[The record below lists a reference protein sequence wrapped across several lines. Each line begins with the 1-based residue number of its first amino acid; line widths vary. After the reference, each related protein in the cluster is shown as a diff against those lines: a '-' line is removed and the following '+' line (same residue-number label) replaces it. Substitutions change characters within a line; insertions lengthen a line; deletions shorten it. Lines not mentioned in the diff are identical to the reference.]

1 MQCPRCG
8 TVNKA
13 DARYCAS
20 CGEKLENENSL
31 ANAGPAS
38 VGPTDVGLTDV
49 GLTDVGLLQP
59 GQLVGEGI
67 YRIIRLLGKGG
78 MGAVYLAANT
88 RAFDRPCVVKEIIEY
103 YDPTDPEA
111 RRRAIERFEAEARTL
126 AALKH
131 AGIPDIYAYFT
142 ESERNYLVMEYIE
155 GPNLAQGLTRER
167 DGRTVQGG
175 PQPVKDVIQYTVQV
189 CEVLAYLEQQEPPV
203 IHNDIKPANVI
214 LDKNTGRAVLVDF
227 GTAKTRYAPHGAE
240 QPGHPPGRPG
250 SQQSSIYGTIGYAAP
265 ELYEGKAEPRSDVF
279 ALAATAYHLLTD
291 DDPRIH
297 PFQFPK
303 MDGIPDPP
311 RQALVDALEL
321 DVGLRLSAAQLSAR
335 LRSTLDAKA
344 VSPPKF
350 KVVTERLIVDP
361 DREDASRI
369 VLTNAGDA
377 ELSGTATSS
386 EPWVRV
392 TGQFKCAP
400 GQTGALPLA
409 IDLSDLKP
417 GQTYHASVKIAVAG
431 TSPIPVPVEVRVP
444 PPLLKITPM
453 QIDLGT
459 ISRNQVLTS
468 KATFKVQNI
477 GKSRA
482 VCQIQADAP
491 WLVLDPTRFI
501 CVPGQ
506 TQTVDLAGR
515 TDLVPAQGDRHK
527 TTLHLDVEGGYPR
540 QVQVSLAVRQV
551 RSRVRSVVMVGSALA
566 ILVGAIAWFV
576 LTVLPLLVP

>member
-1 MQCPRCG
+1 
-8 TVNKA
+8 
-13 DARYCAS
+13 
-20 CGEKLENENSL
+20 
-31 ANAGPAS
+31 
-38 VGPTDVGLTDV
+38 
-49 GLTDVGLLQP
+49 LLQS
-59 GQLVGEGI
+59 GQLVGEGT
-67 YRIIRLLGKGG
+67 YRILSLLGKGG
-78 MGAVYLAANT
+78 MGAVYMAANT

-111 RRRAIERFEAEARTL
+111 RRKAIERFEIEARTL

-142 ESERNYLVMEYIE
+142 EGGRNYLVMEYIE

-167 DGRTVQGG
+167 DGRTVKGG
-175 PQPVKDVIQYTVQV
+175 PQPVEDVVRYVIQV
-189 CEVLAYLEQQEPPV
+189 CEVLDYLEQQQPPV

-227 GTAKTRYAPHGAE
+227 GTAKTRYASHGAG
-240 QPGHPPGRPG
+240 QPGHPPGLPG

-291 DDPRIH
+291 DDPRAH

-311 RQALVDALEL
+311 RRALIGALES
-321 DVGLRLSAAQLSAR
+321 DVEKRLSAARLSAR
-335 LRSTLDAKA
+335 LRDTMDAKA
-344 VSPPKF
+344 APPLSL
-350 KVVTERLIVDP
+350 KVVTEQLRVDL
-361 DREDASRI
+361 DREDRPQI
-369 VLTNAGDA
+369 VVTNTGGT
-377 ELSGTATSS
+377 ELSGTAASS

-392 TGQFKCAP
+392 AAEFKCAP
-400 GQTGALPLA
+400 GQTGALPLV
-409 IDLSDLKP
+409 IDVKDLKP
-417 GQTYHASVKIAVAG
+417 GQTYHASVKIVVPG
-431 TSPIPVPVEVRVP
+431 TPPASVPIEVRVP
-444 PPLLKITPM
+444 PPLLNITPM

-468 KATFKVQNI
+468 RATFEVENI

-501 CVPGQ
+501 CLPGHAL
-506 TQTVDLAGR
+506 TVELAGR
-515 TDLVPAQGDRHK
+515 MDLVPAQGDKHK

-540 QVQVSLAVRQV
+540 QVQVSLAVRQAG
-551 RSRVRSVVMVGSALA
+551 SRIRSVVMIGSALA
-566 ILVGAIAWFV
+566 ILLGAIVWFA
-576 LTVLPLLVP
+576 LTVLPALVP